1 MTTRTQNNTDI
12 NATGACESEDEWVYN
27 DDVVDLHH
35 TPVTF
40 KQMQNL
46 DHLPTSPKTILEQLQ
61 VNPYRPVAK
70 RIKTMHNRRVWR
82 QEKLPVN
89 GSYLPAVLVNP
100 CRPAVKRI
108 KTEYNR
114 RVSVIRCSIPD
125 AYHKIKNLNYEIRRV
140 TAPVEISRVRSELTK
155 NHAII
160 LRAQC
165 QMRAAHQ
172 EKKTKLEH
180 VKTHAVFRYLTS
192 KEKRAAKVA
201 KFHHWSPFQ
210 NK

>member
-1 MTTRTQNNTDI
+1 MTTRTQNNSDI
-12 NATGACESEDEWVYN
+12 NATGACESEDEWKTN

-46 DHLPTSPKTILEQLQ
+46 DHLLTSPKTILEQLQ
-61 VNPYRPVAK
+61 VNPYRPAAK
-70 RIKTMHNRRVWR
+70 RIKTRHNSR
-82 QEKLPVN
+82 QTRLVPVN

-108 KTEYNR
+108 KTEYYR

-140 TAPVEISRVRSELTK
+140 TAPVEISRVRSELNK

-192 KEKRAAKVA
+192 QEKRAATVA
-201 KFHHWSPFQ
+201 NFHHWSPFQ